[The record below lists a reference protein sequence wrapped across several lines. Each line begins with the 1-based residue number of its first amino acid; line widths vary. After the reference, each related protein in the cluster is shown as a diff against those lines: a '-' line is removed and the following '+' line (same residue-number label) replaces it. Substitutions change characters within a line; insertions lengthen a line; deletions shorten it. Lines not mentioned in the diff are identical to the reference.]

1 MLGGSGQEIPSL
13 NHPNIINLCGKL
25 NIRQSVYLTENCDG
39 LVGSNSAMSC
49 VTYSKKI
56 PTVVLTPS
64 YDNLEKGD
72 IIIFPSFLM
81 HSVNSGQVGT
91 TISGNIYMKY
101 LTPDPE
107 GTVRMNKGDQ
117 NG

>member
-1 MLGGSGQEIPSL
+1 M
-13 NHPNIINLCGKL
+13 
-25 NIRQSVYLTENCDG
+25 TF
-39 LVGSNSAMSC
+39 
-49 VTYSKKI
+49 
-56 PTVVLTPS
+56 
-64 YDNLEKGD
+64 LEKGD

>member
-1 MLGGSGQEIPSL
+1 MGMIQNQLG
-13 NHPNIINLCGKL
+13 
-25 NIRQSVYLTENCDG
+25 NCHGAFPLDYKPD
-39 LVGSNSAMSC
+39 L
-49 VTYSKKI
+49 K
-56 PTVVLTPS
+56 
-64 YDNLEKGD
+64 KGD